1 LLSRWFEPVQAAA
14 GVSALW
20 LTGVVWTNLHAPSLA
35 MFGGAEQLAYLIIT
49 VVSGVLLFLGRRE
62 FS

>member
-1 LLSRWFEPVQAAA
+1 MQAAA